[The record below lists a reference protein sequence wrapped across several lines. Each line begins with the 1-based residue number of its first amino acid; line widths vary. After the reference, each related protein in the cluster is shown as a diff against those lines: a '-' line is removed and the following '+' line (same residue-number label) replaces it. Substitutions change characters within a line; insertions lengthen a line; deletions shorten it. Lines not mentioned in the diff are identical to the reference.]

1 VDSELFEH
9 HLSSPRGR
17 GKVPGGGASGV
28 AGTRACGDVIR
39 FGLALDATGTHVA
52 DAGWEADACGATIA
66 AASAAVELVLGEP
79 LLDVAR
85 IGAREVADAVGGLSP
100 GKLHAAEL
108 VADALARAL
117 GTAAFE
123 GASLAAPVDAR
134 TLVAM
139 SGGVDSAVAALLCAR
154 GDRAPAA
161 TGGHEATGGADG
173 ERPAVVA
180 VTLEL
185 WADEQN
191 DGERSCCSASA
202 VRLARGLAHRMGL
215 PHLTLDLRDQFRA
228 GVVDPFLA
236 DWDAGLTPNPCIR
249 CNGNVRL
256 DAMLALAD
264 RLGARALATGH
275 YARVVEAEHPDGPL
289 LAAAADAWKDQTY
302 MLAALQP
309 ASLARMRFPLGGLT
323 KPDVRR
329 IAAGAELPVASRADS
344 QDLCF
349 LAGTSRAAF
358 LARHGGIRERPGE
371 IVDRAGRVIGRHR
384 GHHGFTVGQRRGLGV
399 ASNEPLYVLGTD
411 ARTNRVIAGT
421 REQLETTHVHV
432 RGARLHRDGARV
444 DRVKLRY
451 RTRPLPARLLGE
463 PAAGHHRALAL
474 ELGEPVDGAAPGQ
487 LACLLDG
494 ETIVGWGTIA
504 APAAAD
510 APPTPGV
517 VPAGAP
523 A

>member
-17 GKVPGGGASGV
+17 GKVPGDGASGV

-39 FGLALDATGTHVA
+39 FGLALDSTGTHVA
-52 DAGWEADACGATIA
+52 EAGWEADACGATVV
-66 AASAAVELVLGEP
+66 AASAVVEAVVGAS

-85 IGAREVADAVGGLSP
+85 IGAREVAAAVGGLSP
-100 GKLHAAEL
+100 GKFHAAEL

-117 GTAAFE
+117 GTAAYE
-123 GASLAAPVDAR
+123 DAALAAGER

-154 GDRAPAA
+154 D
-161 TGGHEATGGADG
+161 DD
-173 ERPAVVA
+173 VVA

-185 WADEQN
+185 WADEAN
-191 DGERSCCSASA
+191 DAERSCCSASA

-215 PHLTLDLRDQFRA
+215 PHFTLDLREQFRA
-228 GVVDPFLA
+228 GVVDPFLS

-256 DAMLALAD
+256 DAMLELAD
-264 RLGARALATGH
+264 RLGAGALATGH
-275 YARVVEAEHPDGPL
+275 YARVVEPEHPDGPL

-309 ASLARMRFPLGGLT
+309 DSLARMRFPLGAIT
-323 KPDVRR
+323 KPEARR
-329 IAAGAELPVASRADS
+329 LAAEAGLPVASKADS

-358 LARHGGIRERPGE
+358 LAKHGGIRERPGE
-371 IVDRAGRVIGRHR
+371 IVDRTGRTIGTHR

-399 ASNEPLYVLGTD
+399 ATNEPLYVLGTD

-421 REQLETTHVHV
+421 RDELATTRVRV
-432 RGARLHRDGARV
+432 RGARLLRDGARV

-451 RTRPLPARLLGE
+451 RTTPLPARLVGADALR
-463 PAAGHHRALAL
+463 AGSHRALEI

-487 LACLLDG
+487 MACLMDG

-504 APAAAD
+504 APALAD
-510 APPTPGV
+510 GAVLDMV
-517 VPAGAP
+517 VSGAP